1 METKMTRASK
11 DKRGQKQK
19 STPRQALTQ
28 SRRNVESG
36 LKNRAGGIPIL
47 PNMRD
52 HLVVQTLRTT
62 PFGELAVD
70 GFMLDESQTKTARRD
85 FLIGT
90 YCAAAKARVSSKAT
104 KRQLI
109 YARSALSQSTK
120 AIENLAKV
128 SSDGRDGLRM
138 ALEGPPLDD
147 ERGERELN
155 ELASACWKIRLE
167 IARSAVCLEAAIQHE
182 EEKPTKAGER
192 RKRLRT
198 LVEALADQWLS
209 LGGSLAPTVDANRR
223 DDGPAIVHGRHGR
236 FLALAVALF
245 CEVDVFTE
253 AEVEAAVTNVHEKWL
268 ARAKST
274 GRN

>member
-11 DKRGQKQK
+11 RKRGQKQK
-19 STPRQALTQ
+19 SAPRQALTQ
-28 SRRNVESG
+28 SRRNIESG
-36 LKNRAGGIPIL
+36 LKPAGLPTL

-52 HLVVQTLRTT
+52 HLAVQTLRAT
-62 PFGELAVD
+62 PFGKLAVD
-70 GFMLDESQTKTARRD
+70 SFMLDESQTETGWRD
-85 FLIGT
+85 FLTAT
-90 YCAAAKARVSSKAT
+90 YCAAAKARMLSKAT
-104 KRQLI
+104 KKQLAD
-109 YARSALSQSTK
+109 ARSALSRLTK

-138 ALEGPPLDD
+138 ALEGPPSDD
-147 ERGERELN
+147 EKGERELN
-155 ELASACWKIRLE
+155 ELASACWQIRLE
-167 IARSAVCLEAAIQHE
+167 IARTAERLEAAIQHE
-182 EEKPTKAGER
+182 EEKPTKDGER

-253 AEVEAAVTNVHEKWL
+253 SEVEAAVTNVHERWL
-268 ARAKST
+268 ARSKST
-274 GRN
+274 GKN